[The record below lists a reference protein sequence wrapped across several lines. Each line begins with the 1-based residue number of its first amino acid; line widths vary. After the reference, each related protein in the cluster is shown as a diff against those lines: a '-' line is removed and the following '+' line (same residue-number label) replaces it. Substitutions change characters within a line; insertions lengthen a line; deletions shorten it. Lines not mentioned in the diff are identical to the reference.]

1 MNGFDSEHKGDRE
14 SALRLIQTL
23 LKDRTLVTL
32 ELQQQMVD
40 ERKDLADT
48 DAGKEVR
55 AEIIKERMR
64 AERMIAE
71 IQEEH
76 KEALQA
82 QDVRSAEA
90 LAEVREDYTRK
101 IARLDTAFE
110 RIKISTEKLIE
121 EKYEKMLKDQL
132 AHHEKQMHN
141 LRREKESQERKL
153 EQEKKANQERVR
165 MSERHAAN
173 LTNEASSPQVHK
185 PLAKTPVFKNK
196 NLYVSHH

>member
-1 MNGFDSEHKGDRE
+1 LS
-14 SALRLIQTL
+14 LIQTL

-40 ERKDLADT
+40 EKKDLDDT
-48 DAGKEVR
+48 DAGKQVR
-55 AEIIKERMR
+55 AEIIKERLR
-64 AERMIAE
+64 AEKMIAE

-90 LAEVREDYTRK
+90 LAEVKEDYTRK

-121 EKYEKMLKDQL
+121 EKYEKMLKDQGVR
-132 AHHEKQMHN
+132 HEMQMRD
-141 LRREKESQERKL
+141 LRRERENQDMELER
-153 EQEKKANQERVR
+153 EKKTTEERIR
-165 MSERHAAN
+165 TSERQAA
-173 LTNEASSPQVHK
+173 K
-185 PLAKTPVFKNK
+185 LAKELKSFQLRQSLMRTPVFKNK
-196 NLYVSHH
+196 DLYVCATFSLRES

>member
-82 QDVRSAEA
+82 QDIRSAEA

-121 EKYEKMLKDQL
+121 EKYEKMLKRS
-132 AHHEKQMHN
+132 M
-141 LRREKESQERKL
+141 RKC
-153 EQEKKANQERVR
+153 
-165 MSERHAAN
+165 
-173 LTNEASSPQVHK
+173 
-185 PLAKTPVFKNK
+185 
-196 NLYVSHH
+196 